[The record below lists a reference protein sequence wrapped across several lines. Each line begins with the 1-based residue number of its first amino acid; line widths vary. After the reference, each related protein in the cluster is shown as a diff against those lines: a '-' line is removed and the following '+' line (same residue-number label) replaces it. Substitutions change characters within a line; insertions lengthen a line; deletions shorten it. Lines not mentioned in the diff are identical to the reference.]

1 MLKIPHCG
9 NIRNVSGHC
18 KRQTTEMKEKSKPNF
33 AIPLLPSI
41 SINETV
47 EFYKAIGSEI
57 TYQQKAPN
65 NYVGIKLKN
74 IEIHFFGMKQIKP
87 EANFSSSYL
96 VVDDIDF
103 FYNSCREGLKK
114 IFGKIPI
121 KGIPR
126 INQIKDMPTY
136 GVRQFIIV
144 DPSGNYL
151 RIGQPIP
158 KTDSVLFE
166 ENGKKPHKGTALT
179 KAYELADR
187 LANGKDDVAASVKVI
202 DKVLS
207 EEANSNE
214 LEYVFRILTLRLD
227 IAHRMD
233 DLETA
238 KQMIK
243 KGNDLLKN
251 LGENIL
257 TDEDLANYRRIRSEV
272 KTTNR

>member
-1 MLKIPHCG
+1 
-9 NIRNVSGHC
+9 
-18 KRQTTEMKEKSKPNF
+18 MKKKSKTNF
-33 AIPLLPSI
+33 AIPLLPCVSI
-41 SINETV
+41 KETL
-47 EFYKAIGSEI
+47 EFYQAIGSEI

-65 NYVGIKLKN
+65 NYIGLKLKN
-74 IEIHFFGMKQIKP
+74 IEIHFFRMKQIKP

-96 VVDDIDF
+96 VVDEIDA
-103 FYNSCREGLKK
+103 FYNLCRDGLKK
-114 IFGKIPI
+114 LYNKIPI

-151 RIGQPIP
+151 RIGQAIP

-166 ENGKKPHKGTALT
+166 ENGKKPQKGTVLT

-187 LANGKDDVAASVKVI
+187 LANGKEDLEASIKVI

-207 EEANSNE
+207 EEKDSNE
-214 LEYVFRILTLRLD
+214 LVCIFKIIILRID
-227 IAHRMD
+227 IAHKMD
-233 DLETA
+233 DIKTM

-243 KGNDLLKN
+243 KGKEVFNQLDERNLLK
-251 LGENIL
+251 EDIASFRRL
-257 TDEDLANYRRIRSEV
+257 TLEAE
-272 KTTNR
+272 TTNH